1 MATFYDVLCVDWYQL
16 VRIEACASWRITRHR
31 IVCCWVWG
39 GGRGLGHLLVGGFAF
54 GLLVFEFRVRCF
66 DRVSRFFDESP
77 PARTN
82 MAGSIQLWGIAP
94 DPTYQQM
101 NWRPVKVPA
110 RFTPHRSLAT
120 TH

>member
-1 MATFYDVLCVDWYQL
+1 MATFYDVLIGINWYVL
-16 VRIEACASWRITRHR
+16 KHVRHGESLGIELCA
-31 IVCCWVWG
+31 VGYG

-82 MAGSIQLWGIAP
+82 MAGSIQLWGVAP

-101 NWRPVKVPA
+101 NWRSVKVPA
-110 RFTPHRSLAT
+110 RFTPYRSLAT